1 MKTLLL
7 LVFISVYSIT
17 DLSAQNSVRQ
27 DTLAIDA
34 GTSSV
39 KVASN
44 RLLQSIADKKSNSEI
59 AANYAELAK
68 ALANTG
74 DYAKALS
81 YINKAIQLE
90 SDTKAKVNLGTYYRE
105 LGRIQE
111 LQKNYAQA
119 SASYRKAS
127 ELSGDSLSKRLNRN
141 DAQRMQVKSSPEAE
155 LELLNSNAYILSNS
169 NNNRE
174 KIRNFT
180 QIANTNISLNNN
192 AGALENYRDALN
204 SVDSTSEEAVEI
216 KSNMVDIMASNKDV
230 ENAIVLQ
237 KEILVSAFNIDNVTI
252 QLEQLRN
259 FSVLLLQ
266 IDSTQ
271 AAINILD
278 NAYQLALSKGNIKEA
293 RQCLLALTSVYE
305 KNKQNDKAQLL
316 YSNFVKQLDTLLAKD
331 SSIIDKKLFLINE
344 DKIFELEQQQLLK
357 DELILRKNRSNYA
370 LIGSLLLLLLLLG
383 IIVKALFSIRK
394 RNKLIALQS
403 LRREMNPHFI
413 FNSLNSVNQFIAVN
427 NEREANKYLTSY
439 SNLMRN
445 IMENSNKDYIA
456 LSTELDL
463 LRKYL
468 ELEKLRF
475 SDKFDYRIEIDPEIN
490 ADEVQVPN
498 MLIQPNLENAIWHGL
513 RYKET
518 PGLLLLKFKKNGTK
532 TVAIIDDN
540 GIGLAESKRIKTSNQ
555 KRYESL
561 GLKNVEERIN
571 LLNSI
576 YKTIINF
583 QITEKTGSET
593 GTEVRIE
600 W

>member
-17 DLSAQNSVRQ
+17 DLFAQNSVRQ
-27 DTLAIDA
+27 DT
-34 GTSSV
+34 S
-39 KVASN
+39 ASATAFSLVN
-44 RLLQSIADKKSNSEI
+44 AASTKLLKSIADKKSDSEI
-59 AANYAELAK
+59 AANHAELAK
-68 ALANTG
+68 ALADAG
-74 DYAKALS
+74 DYSKALV
-81 YINKAIQLE
+81 YINKAIQFE
-90 SDTKAKVNLGTYYRE
+90 SHTKAKNNLGTYYRE

-192 AGALENYRDALN
+192 AVALENYRDALN

-216 KSNMVDIMASNKDV
+216 KSNMVDIMVSNKDV

-237 KEILVSAFNIDNVTI
+237 KEILVSAFNTDNVTI

-266 IDSTQ
+266 IDSTE

-278 NAYQLALSKGNIKEA
+278 NAYRLALSKGNIKEA

-532 TVAIIDDN
+532 TIAIIDDN

-576 YKTIINF
+576 YKTTINF

>member
-17 DLSAQNSVRQ
+17 DLFAQNSVRQ

-90 SDTKAKVNLGTYYRE
+90 SDTKTKANLGAYYRE

-111 LQKNYAQA
+111 ALKSYPQA

-192 AGALENYRDALN
+192 AVALENYRDALN

-237 KEILVSAFNIDNVTI
+237 KEILVSAFNIDNVAI

-266 IDSTQ
+266 IDSTE

-278 NAYQLALSKGNIKEA
+278 NAYRLALSKGNIKEA

-532 TVAIIDDN
+532 TIAIIDDN

-576 YKTIINF
+576 YKTTINF

>member
-17 DLSAQNSVRQ
+17 DLYAQNSVRQ

-90 SDTKAKVNLGTYYRE
+90 SDTKTKANLGAYYRE

-111 LQKNYAQA
+111 ALKSYPQA

-127 ELSGDSLSKRLNRN
+127 ELSSDSLSKRLNRN

-192 AGALENYRDALN
+192 AVALENYRDALN

-237 KEILVSAFNIDNVTI
+237 KEILVSAFNIDNVAI

-266 IDSTQ
+266 IDSTE

-278 NAYQLALSKGNIKEA
+278 NAYRLALSKGNIKEA

-532 TVAIIDDN
+532 TIAIIDDN

-576 YKTIINF
+576 YKTTINF

>member
-1 MKTLLL
+1 MKILLL

-17 DLSAQNSVRQ
+17 NLLGQNTLRQ
-27 DTLAIDA
+27 DTSAA
-34 GTSSV
+34 ATAFSSV
-39 KVASN
+39 NLASAK
-44 RLLQSIADKKSNSEI
+44 LLKSIADKKSNSEI
-59 AANYAELAK
+59 AANHAELSK
-68 ALANTG
+68 ALASAG
-74 DYAKALS
+74 DYPKALV
-81 YINKAIQLE
+81 YINKAIQFE
-90 SDTKAKVNLGTYYRE
+90 SRTKAQNNLGAYYRE

-111 LQKNYAQA
+111 VQKNYDLA
-119 SASYRKAS
+119 SASYSKAS
-127 ELSGDSLSKRLNRN
+127 ELATDSLNKRLNRN
-141 DAQRMQVKSSPEAE
+141 DAQRMRVKSSPEAE

-169 NNNRE
+169 KNNRE
-174 KIRNFT
+174 KIQNYT

-192 AGALENYRDALN
+192 ADALDNYREALN
-204 SVDSTSEEAVEI
+204 AVDSASEEAVAI
-216 KSNMVDIMASNKDV
+216 KSNMVNLMVSNKDV
-230 ENAIVLQ
+230 ENALVLQ
-237 KEILVSAFNIDNVTI
+237 KEILVSAFNTNNISV
-252 QLEQLRN
+252 QVEQLRN
-259 FSVLLLQ
+259 FSELLLKV
-266 IDSTQ
+266 DSTES
-271 AAINILD
+271 AINVLD
-278 NAYQLALSKGNIKEA
+278 RAYQLALSKGNVKEA
-293 RQCLLALTSVYE
+293 RQCLLALGAVYE
-305 KNKQNDKAQLL
+305 KEKHSEKAQQL
-316 YSNFVKQLDTLLAKD
+316 YSNFVKQLDTLLARD
-331 SSIIDKKLFLINE
+331 SSIIDKRLFLINE
-344 DKIFELEQQQLLK
+344 DKIFELEQQQALK

-370 LIGSLLLLLLLLG
+370 LIGSLLILLLLLG
-383 IIVKALFSIRK
+383 IIIKALFSIRK

-475 SDKFDYRIEIDPEIN
+475 SDKFDYHIEIDPEIN

-576 YKTIINF
+576 YKTTINF